1 MKIKF
6 LLTLL
11 LLLLVLVNQS
21 GPLDVISR
29 DYTKAGLQRALV
41 TYAVARGLNGIIS
54 VAQGTEVAVEP
65 AGIGL
70 IFTPGQILDPVN
82 DLIERFSWI
91 VLVSGTSLGVQQ
103 FLLEISS
110 WIWFRLAVTVIALA
124 AIFAIWPAYPGIIA
138 IRSVLMRLVMIMII
152 LRFSVPL
159 LAFGN
164 EILYRHFLEPEYQA
178 SSESLLRT
186 SLTLNDLNS
195 EPQVTAEAPEKE
207 GQSILEQ
214 ARRIY
219 QSTADNIKINARIQA
234 FKQAAEHI
242 SEHTI
247 NLIVVFV
254 LQTLLIPLV
263 YLWAILQ
270 LLKYLFTAPLPPPVN
285 IMNDKHFS

>member
-1 MKIKF
+1 MKIKL

-11 LLLLVLVNQS
+11 FLLLILVNQS
-21 GPLDVISR
+21 GPLDIISR

-41 TYAVARGLNGIIS
+41 TYAVARSLNGIIS
-54 VAQGTEVAVEP
+54 VVQGTEVAVEP

-110 WIWFRLAVTVIALA
+110 WIWFRLAVSIIVLA
-124 AIFAIWPAYPGIIA
+124 AIFIIWPASPGIFA
-138 IRSVLMRLVMIMII
+138 MRSVLMRLVMISII

-164 EILYRHFLEPEYQA
+164 EILYRHFLEPEYRT
-178 SSESLLRT
+178 SSESLRQT
-186 SLTLNDLNS
+186 SLTLGDLNS
-195 EPQVTAEAPEKE
+195 ESQVTVAAPEKE

-219 QSTADNIKINARIQA
+219 QSTADNIQINARIQA

-242 SEHTI
+242 SEYTI

-263 YLWAILQ
+263 YLWGILQ
-270 LLKYLFTAPLPPPVN
+270 VLKYLFTEPLPPPPVT
-285 IMNDKHFS
+285 I

>member
-1 MKIKF
+1 MKIKL

-11 LLLLVLVNQS
+11 FLLLILVNQS
-21 GPLDVISR
+21 GPLDIISR

-41 TYAVARGLNGIIS
+41 TYAVARSLNGIIS
-54 VAQGTEVAVEP
+54 VVQGTEVAVEP

-110 WIWFRLAVTVIALA
+110 WIWFRLAVSIIVLA
-124 AIFAIWPAYPGIIA
+124 AIFIIWPASPGIFA
-138 IRSVLMRLVMIMII
+138 MRSVLMRLVMISII

-164 EILYRHFLEPEYQA
+164 EILYRHFLEPEYRT
-178 SSESLLRT
+178 SSESLRQT
-186 SLTLNDLNS
+186 SLTLGDLNS
-195 EPQVTAEAPEKE
+195 ESQVTVAAPEKE
-207 GQSILEQ
+207 GQSILEH

-219 QSTADNIKINARIQA
+219 QSTADNIQINARIQA

-242 SEHTI
+242 SEYTI

-263 YLWAILQ
+263 YLWGILQ
-270 LLKYLFTAPLPPPVN
+270 VLKYLFTEPLPPPPVT
-285 IMNDKHFS
+285 I